1 MFSPESEGAAFM
13 VSRET
18 REAADVHSGL
28 LNAKKLG
35 HVSLISHILFW
46 SFGGWCE
53 VATGEAGS
61 PLPDNWHSLLV
72 QARIS
77 SSVAVL
83 CLVISVGCGVSMVAG
98 KRMPPVSSM
107 LSLLL
112 LGPAS
117 FFCCSMVTSNVF

>member
-1 MFSPESEGAAFM
+1 VFSPESEGAAFM

-18 REAADVHSGL
+18 REAADAHSGL
-28 LNAKKLG
+28 LNARNLG

-46 SFGGWCE
+46 FFVGWCE

-61 PLPDNWHSLLV
+61 PLPDNWDSLLL

-83 CLVISVGCGVSMVAG
+83 CLIISFGCGVSVVAG
-98 KRMPPVSSM
+98 KRMPPVSSV

-117 FFCCSMVTSNVF
+117 FFCWSMVTSNVF